1 MASKAPALSSSNE
14 EIIAERSKWKSFL
27 LLGLVLMAG
36 GLASISLPDA
46 STYATS
52 NVLGVALIII
62 GVVKII
68 QSLWVKNWR
77 GFIIQEATGAVELI
91 GGIMVYL
98 NPLKGALA
106 LSIFI
111 AVMIAIHGVMQ
122 IALSIQLRKNHGA
135 GWFAISG
142 IVAFLSG
149 LAILFKLPFVKDIS
163 PSTIA
168 GLALLIAGL
177 AYILMAFSRKLAQN

>member
-1 MASKAPALSSSNE
+1 MASKASALLSPSE
-14 EIIAERSKWKSFL
+14 EIASEQKKWKGFL

-36 GLASISLPDA
+36 GLASIILPDA
-46 STYATS
+46 SIYATS
-52 NVLGVALIII
+52 TVLGIALMII

-68 QSLWVKNWR
+68 QSLWVTNWR
-77 GFIIQEATGAVELI
+77 GFVMQEAMGAVELI

-98 NPLKGALA
+98 NPLKGAIA

-111 AVMIAIHGVMQ
+111 AVMIAIHGMMQ
-122 IALSIQLRKNHGA
+122 IALSLQLRKNRGA

-142 IVAFLSG
+142 IVAFFSG

-163 PSTIA
+163 PSAIA

-177 AYILMAFSRKLAQN
+177 AYVLMAMSRRRAVN